1 MPEQGAFRGPMLGYA
16 LALLVLILD
25 QISKYWV
32 LEWLLLPAIGGIDV
46 LPFFRLTFVGNVGVS
61 MGLLA
66 ANNDLAR
73 WLLTAVTAGI
83 ALAVALWLR
92 REKNGTDITAL
103 GLVLG
108 GAIGN
113 IIDRVRFG
121 YVVDF
126 LHFFWGEHSFY
137 VFNLADAAITL
148 GVILLLARAVFAS
161 TDTNDGK
168 ARDA

>member
-1 MPEQGAFRGPMLGYA
+1 MAKRGYA
-16 LALLVLILD
+16 IALVVLILD

-32 LEWLLLPAIGGIDV
+32 LDVLRLQALGGIDV
-46 LPFFRLTFVGNVGVS
+46 LPFFRLTFVGNIGVS

-66 ANNDLAR
+66 ADSDLAR
-73 WLLTAVTAGI
+73 WLLTAVTTGI

-92 REKNGTDITAL
+92 REKNAVDVAAL

-113 IIDRVRFG
+113 ILDRVRFG

-126 LHFFWGEHSFY
+126 LHFFWAQYSFW
-137 VFNLADAAITL
+137 VFNVADAAITL
-148 GVILLLARAVFAS
+148 GVILLLSRAVLAKP
-161 TDTNDGK
+161 TPQEN
-168 ARDA
+168 R

>member
-1 MPEQGAFRGPMLGYA
+1 MARAGYA
-16 LALLVLILD
+16 LAAAVLLAD
-25 QISKYWV
+25 QASKYWV
-32 LEWLLLPAIGGIDV
+32 LDVIRLPTSGGIDV
-46 LPFFRLTFVGNVGVS
+46 LPFFRLTFVGNAGVS
-61 MGLLA
+61 MGMLQA
-66 ANNDLAR
+66 GSDLAR
-73 WLLTAVTAGI
+73 WFLTFITAGI

-92 REKNGTDITAL
+92 REKNPVDVAAL

-126 LHFFWGEHSFY
+126 LHFFWEQYSFW

-148 GVILLLARAVFAS
+148 GVILLLGRAIMARPAEVNANANS
-161 TDTNDGK
+161 
-168 ARDA
+168 RDAKDA

>member
-1 MPEQGAFRGPMLGYA
+1 MPNRGPKSGYA
-16 LALLVLILD
+16 LAVIVLILD

-32 LEWLLLPAIGGIDV
+32 LNIIRLPEIGGIDV
-46 LPFFRLTFVGNVGVS
+46 LPFFRLTFVGNIGVS

-66 ANNDLAR
+66 ADSDLAR
-73 WLLTAVTAGI
+73 WLLTSATAGI

-92 REKNGTDITAL
+92 REKNAIEIIAL

-108 GAIGN
+108 GAFGN

-126 LHFFWGEHSFY
+126 LHFFWETHSFY
-137 VFNLADAAITL
+137 VFNLADSAITL
-148 GVILLLARAVFAS
+148 GVILLLARALFAS